1 MDIFRNPATFSASRR
16 LTCRGVKPNHCDQQ
30 NTNTNNEDIKAP
42 HSVRRPHLR
51 GHPRYRMRLLRQIQM
66 LRQTR
71 LRHEVLRGQ
80 RLDLRHLPDLFQEV
94 IGAFICQ
101 NGQTSVWP
109 FCFTQP
115 ATAF

>member
-1 MDIFRNPATFSASRR
+1 MDIFRNPATFIAASRP
-16 LTCRGVKPNHCDQQ
+16 TCRGVTKNHAI
-30 NTNTNNEDIKAP
+30 NSTPKLTYETIKTP
-42 HSVRRPHLR
+42 HPLR
-51 GHPRYRMRLLRQIQM
+51 GPRVCRHPGHRLRLLRQVQV
-66 LRQTR
+66 LRQTG